1 MTELIN
7 LQHQML
13 LVSLTLGVGMGLT
26 YDLLRCFRRIIPQ
39 SLLIVSI
46 EDFLFWFIWTMVI
59 IDSIVRFNYGEIR
72 IYIFLFLTVG
82 FIVYK
87 TTIGWVLMKV
97 FNYMWYGIK
106 NCLHNAKKNL
116 KKTRNN
122 SKI

>member
-13 LVSLTLGVGMGLT
+13 LVSLVLGGGMGLT

-39 SLLIVSI
+39 GLIFVSI
-46 EDFLFWFIWTMVI
+46 EDFLYWFIWTMVI
-59 IDSIVRFNYGEIR
+59 IDSIVSYNYGEIR
-72 IYIFLFLTVG
+72 IYIFIFILVG

-87 TTIGWVLMKV
+87 TTIGWVLMKI
-97 FNYMWYGIK
+97 FNYMWYRIK
-106 NCLHNAKKNL
+106 NCLHNAKKTL
-116 KKTRNN
+116 KNTRNN

>member
-13 LVSLTLGVGMGLT
+13 LVSLILGAWMGFT

-39 SLLIVSI
+39 SLLFVSI
-46 EDFLFWFIWTMVI
+46 EDFIYWFIWTMVI
-59 IDSIVRFNYGEIR
+59 INSIVRFNYGEIR
-72 IYIFLFLTVG
+72 IYIFVFLFVG
-82 FIVYK
+82 FMMYK
-87 TTIGWVLMKV
+87 TTIGWVLMKI
-97 FNYMWYGIK
+97 FNYMWCRIK
-106 NCLHNAKKNL
+106 NCLHNAKKTL

>member
-13 LVSLTLGVGMGLT
+13 LVSLILGGGMGLT

-39 SLLIVSI
+39 SILFVSI
-46 EDFLFWFIWTMVI
+46 EDFIYWFIWTMVI
-59 IDSIVRFNYGEIR
+59 IDSIVRFNYGELR
-72 IYIFLFLTVG
+72 LYIFVFLLVG
-82 FIVYK
+82 FIMYK
-87 TTIGWVLMKV
+87 TTIGRVLMKL
-97 FNYMWYGIK
+97 FNYIWCPIK
-106 NCLHNAKKNL
+106 NCLHNAKKTL

>member
-13 LVSLTLGVGMGLT
+13 LVSFVLGGGMGLT

-46 EDFLFWFIWTMVI
+46 EDFFYWFIWTMII
-59 IDSIVRFNYGEIR
+59 IDSIVHFNYGELR
-72 IYIFLFLTVG
+72 IYIFVFLLVG

-87 TTIGWVLMKV
+87 TTIGWVLMKI
-97 FNYMWYGIK
+97 FNYMWYVIK
-106 NCLHNAKKNL
+106 NCLHNSKKTL